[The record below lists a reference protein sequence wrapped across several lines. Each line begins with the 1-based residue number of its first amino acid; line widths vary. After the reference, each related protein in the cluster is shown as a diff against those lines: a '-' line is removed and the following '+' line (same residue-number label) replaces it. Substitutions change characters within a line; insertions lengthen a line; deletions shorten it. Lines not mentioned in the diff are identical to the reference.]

1 MNKKQIIRELR
12 LYKLNSIFPV
22 PFSEEKVLFKRK
34 KPFNQYRKITLQ
46 GLLSIQSFY
55 DLLYIKNTDVLQ
67 KIFDS
72 FKYYSI
78 MVYNNYTY
86 IDIIDTQS

>member
-34 KPFNQYRKITLQ
+34 KTFNQYRKITLQ

-67 KIFDS
+67 KIFSYLNVFDR
-72 FKYYSI
+72 FKH
-78 MVYNNYTY
+78 
-86 IDIIDTQS
+86 